1 ILARKGAKNR
11 KRITG
16 LRSKTTKARTHVD
29 RLRAAN
35 VDLKKKLT
43 EALEQQ
49 TATSDV
55 LSIISSSPGMLE
67 PVFRAML
74 SNALRI
80 CEAKFGNLFLH
91 ENGLFREVSNVNV
104 PPGFEAFV
112 QRGPIAPNPGTGLA
126 RIVSTKQV
134 AHIEDIRKLEAY
146 VSRDPF
152 VVAGAESGGI
162 RTLLIVPLLKEN
174 NLIGV
179 VGIYRQEVRPF
190 TDKQIELVQNFAK
203 QAVIAIE
210 NTRLLNEL
218 RESLQ
223 QQTATADV
231 LKVIS
236 RSTFDLQTV
245 LDTLVES
252 VTRLCEADYAWLF
265 QRDGDVFRLA
275 AIYGHAADVHGR
287 L

>member
-1 ILARKGAKNR
+1 LARKGAKSR

-16 LRSKTTKARTHVD
+16 LRSKTTKARTHID

-35 VDLKKKLT
+35 ADLKKKLA

-55 LSIISSSPGMLE
+55 LGIISSSPGQLE

-80 CEAKFGNLFLH
+80 CEAKFGNLFLY

-104 PPGFEAFV
+104 PRGFEAFV

-126 RIVSTKQV
+126 RIVSTKHV
-134 AHIEDIRKLEAY
+134 AHIEDVRKLEAY
-146 VSRDPF
+146 AKRDPF

-174 NLIGV
+174 DLIGV

-223 QQTATADV
+223 RQTATSEV
-231 LKVIS
+231 L
-236 RSTFDLQTV
+236 Q
-245 LDTLVES
+245 
-252 VTRLCEADYAWLF
+252 
-265 QRDGDVFRLA
+265 
-275 AIYGHAADVHGR
+275 
-287 L
+287 